1 MTKHYALSAAKREGT
16 GKGIARALRREN
28 KIPAVIYGD
37 KKEPVTISLP
47 AKESNLEYNKGH
59 MFTTLCELDVE
70 GEKNLVLARDVQ
82 VHPVTDQ
89 VLHADFLRV
98 TPKTKIT
105 VAVPVSF
112 INQEECPG
120 MKEKGILNVVR
131 HTVDLDCLATAI
143 ASEIEVDMTPFN
155 IGDSINISHAKMPEG
170 SKPFIQDRDFTLATI
185 AAPRLLI
192 EEEPTEEVAEGEG
205 AEGAEGEEAAEGEEG
220 AKAEGGKE

>member
-28 KIPAVIYGD
+28 RIPAVIYGD
-37 KKEPVTISLP
+37 KKEPVSISLP

-59 MFTTLCELDVE
+59 MFTTLCELDLE

-112 INQEECPG
+112 IHQEDCKG
-120 MKEKGILNVVR
+120 LKEKGILNVVR
-131 HTVDLDCLATAI
+131 HTVDLVSQATNI
-143 ASEIEVDMTPFN
+143 PSEIEVDMTPFA
-155 IGDSINISHAKMPEG
+155 IGDSINISAATMPEG
-170 SKPFIQDRDFTLATI
+170 AVPAIQDRDFTLATI

-192 EEEPTEEVAEGEG
+192 EEEPTEEAAEG
-205 AEGAEGEEAAEGEEG
+205 EAAEGE
-220 AKAEGGKE
+220 AKAEGEEKAEDKEDKKD